1 MTTRI
6 GHTLTLKKKRGVLVS
21 HGHCA
26 YGHGPWLLQRGTL
39 VSLALDRGTG
49 SSSELELGLQNIN
62 FSLKFLMF
70 RDIVS

>member
-49 SSSELELGLQNIN
+49 SSSEHQFFFE
-62 FSLKFLMF
+62 
-70 RDIVS
+70 VSHVQRYS